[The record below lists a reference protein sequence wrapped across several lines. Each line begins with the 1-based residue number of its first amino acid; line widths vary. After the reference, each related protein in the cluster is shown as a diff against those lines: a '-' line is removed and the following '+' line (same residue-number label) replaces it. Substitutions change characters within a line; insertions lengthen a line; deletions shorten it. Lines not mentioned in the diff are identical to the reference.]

1 MRYIS
6 KGNEP
11 QIISN
16 YRMLR
21 QNAGQIVSYP
31 DFPQAEDLN
40 DILRTEQRNIC
51 CYCLQS
57 INHFQ
62 TPNEAG
68 SHNEHLIPQKGANGN
83 TLLQMDYN
91 NIYACCNYTKDFPNE
106 DSYCGEHKADKLIT
120 NFIQQHECRTFF
132 KYNSAGEILPNGYY
146 ETEDEF
152 IKHENTLPQN
162 QKNALKT
169 IKVLNLNQSVL
180 KKRRVDLIN
189 QIFPLIRN
197 ISTQQAQAKIQRMI
211 NLNPLPPFVEIN
223 IYYLSQVR

>member
-1 MRYIS
+1 MRYIR

-21 QNAGQIVSYP
+21 QNAMQVVSYP
-31 DFPQAEDLN
+31 DFNQAEDLN
-40 DILRTEQRNIC
+40 DILRVEQRNIC

-62 TPNEAG
+62 KPNEAG
-68 SHNEHLIPQKGANGN
+68 SHNEHLIPQQGANGN
-83 TLLQMDYN
+83 ALLQMDYN

-106 DSYCGEHKADKLIT
+106 DSYCGEHKADSLIT
-120 NFIQQHECRTFF
+120 NFIQQQDCRTFF
-132 KYNSAGEILPNGYY
+132 KYNSTGEILPNGNY

-152 IKHENTLPQN
+152 NLHENILPQN

-169 IKVLNLNQSVL
+169 IKVLNLNQAVL

-189 QIFPLIRN
+189 QIIPLISN
-197 ISTQQAQAKIQRMI
+197 ISTQQAQAKIQRMT
-211 NLNPLPPFVEIN
+211 NSNPLPPFVELN
-223 IYYLSQVR
+223 IYYLNQVR